1 MIVRPESSVRD
12 MTSQVALGQ
21 TIVNRGNGY
30 ETRQSSLLYVFVLF
44 FGLDPAQNTIVV
56 YFVLRN

>member
-1 MIVRPESSVRD
+1 MIVRPESSLRD

-21 TIVNRGNGY
+21 TIVNRANGY
-30 ETRQSSLLYVFVLF
+30 ETRQSSLLYVFVLI

-56 YFVLRN
+56 YSVLRN